1 MNIRYRVDLTT
12 SSARNPRRCSMAA
25 STRHARCDEILV
37 PHERLKLFEGP
48 RGKSLSNMAMLTV
61 IRRMN
66 GADADRWV
74 DSAYDPPRGIVPH
87 GFRAS
92 FRTWAEEATGFPHAV
107 VEEAMGHQIGKKAE
121 RSYRRTD
128 VLDRRRELM
137 NAWGAYCEPPTAG
150 NVVRIR
156 AAE

>member
-1 MNIRYRVDLTT
+1 
-12 SSARNPRRCSMAA
+12 MAA

-74 DSAYDPPRGIVPH
+74 DSAYDPPRQIVPH

-107 VEEAMGHQIGKKAE
+107 VEEAMGHQVGKKAE

-150 NVVRIR
+150 KVVPIR
-156 AAE
+156 ATEAAE